1 MGRIP
6 AFTLAFWVGAIA
18 VGASTP
24 AAAAVAAAPKA
35 AAASSPAAAVTALAD
50 RYVAEFK
57 IRFPIQYAFV
67 GLPGGRND
75 GIDINAPADLAKW
88 REFEKGLD
96 AELHR
101 IQPDTLAGQPEWV
114 TWHFLNQ
121 AFAQDAKTLV
131 CRNELW
137 GVSPFGWQWALSQLA
152 GIQPVNTAEARTQ
165 ALARWRQFGPW
176 IDQEIANLKEGQRL
190 GFSATDAAV
199 KSTIGQL

>member
-57 IRFPIQYAFV
+57 VRFPIQYAFV

-75 GIDINAPADLAKW
+75 GIDINAPADIAKW
-88 REFEKGLD
+88 RAFEKELET
-96 AELHR
+96 ELHK
-101 IQPDTLAGQPEWV
+101 IQPDSLVGQPEWV

-121 AFAQDAKTLV
+121 ALAQDAKTLV

-137 GVSPFGWQWALSQLA
+137 GVSPLGWQTGLPQLA
-152 GIQPVNTAEARTQ
+152 GIQPVNTEEARKQ
-165 ALARWRQFGPW
+165 ALARWRGSGAW
-176 IDQEIANLKEGQRL
+176 IDQEIANLKEGQRQ
-190 GFSATDAAV
+190 GFSASQA
-199 KSTIGQL
+199 